1 MTTQTVAE
9 LLQERVTADALAL
22 TNDSLLDEVD
32 MLTEAMAEATDV
44 DEVDYDEE
52 MESYQFHNQDHL
64 NGLSDDDIS
73 NLNPDSSTKHHNDT
87 GKGTGKSMHESSLTL
102 IEQLLSKDTPSDN
115 TDPVDF
121 PEEQVFDST
130 DIDSYTH

>member
-22 TNDSLLDEVD
+22 TNDSLLDETD
-32 MLTEAMAEATDV
+32 MLTEAMAEVTDV

-64 NGLSDDDIS
+64 NGLSVDDIS
-73 NLNPDSSTKHHNDT
+73 NMNPDSSTKQHNDT
-87 GKGTGKSMHESSLTL
+87 GKGTGKSMHESLTL
-102 IEQLLSKDTPSDN
+102 VEQLLGKDVPSDN

>member
-9 LLQERVTADALAL
+9 LLQERINTDALAL

-44 DEVDYDEE
+44 DEVDYNEE
-52 MESYQFHNQDHL
+52 MESYQFHNQDQL
-64 NGLSDDDIS
+64 NGLSDEDIA
-73 NLNPDSSTKHHNDT
+73 NLDPDSSTKQHNDT

-102 IEQLLSKDTPSDN
+102 AEQLLSKDIPSEN
-115 TDPVDF
+115 THPVDF

>member
-1 MTTQTVAE
+1 M
-9 LLQERVTADALAL
+9 LQERVTVDALAL

-44 DEVDYDEE
+44 DEADYDEE

-64 NGLSDDDIS
+64 NGLNDEDIS
-73 NLNPDSSTKHHNDT
+73 NLNPDSSTAQHNST
-87 GKGTGKSMHESSLTL
+87 GKGTGKSMHESLTL
-102 IEQLLSKDTPSDN
+102 VERLLSKDVPSDN
-115 TDPVDF
+115 TEPVDF